1 MYNLSLVDLPG
12 ESLSRNNSSAGREG
26 VAPVLFVLIGASQ
39 CGETSDT
46 VAGWRGV
53 ARAYQCRR
61 TSGLTGSRSRSQ
73 KEASRLTGSRLVPIP
88 NVSRIKSNGE
98 SAA

>member
-26 VAPVLFVLIGASQ
+26 VAPVLFVLIGAYQ

-46 VAGWRGV
+46 VAGWLGV

-61 TSGLTGSRSRSQ
+61 TSGLTGSR
-73 KEASRLTGSRLVPIP
+73 LVPIP
-88 NVSRIKSNGE
+88 NIFRIKSNSE
-98 SAA
+98 SAE